1 VELLD
6 REWLEQFVNLHG
18 ARAPLGMVC
27 SRAPWATTVSADR
40 MPSAGAPLRRG

>member
-18 ARAPLGMVC
+18 AQAPFRMVC
-27 SRAPWATTVSADR
+27 FRPQ
-40 MPSAGAPLRRG
+40 GAMTA